1 MTASNRTGGP
11 RTEEGK
17 AIASKNALKTGAYS
31 KAIVLPGEE
40 ESEFLELQKQL
51 AEEFQV
57 VGLLE
62 QTLIA
67 DLAASIWKQLRLKQI
82 EKNYLLTQLERRP
95 TPSELREVGLNL
107 PDAADLMWNNPN
119 MANHLKAVADR
130 RFKSTLE
137 TLLSSE
143 IMVQT
148 LFETREMDTMLFE
161 WLLSYAERS
170 GLLVKTE
177 FMRRAIAQALF
188 GDTKSPHLNQLASGI
203 AEAAAAILWI
213 IKNKEAIDEAREKVK
228 DLRLLNFMQQE
239 GVKRAQDDL
248 SRGFYRTLSELRKQI
263 EWRQKNSPIDVT
275 PA

>member
-17 AIASKNALKTGAYS
+17 AITSKNALKTGAYS

-95 TPSELREVGLNL
+95 TPLELREVGLNL
-107 PDAADLMWNNPN
+107 PDAGDLMWNNPK
-119 MANHLKAVADR
+119 MADHLRAVNEG
-130 RFKSTLE
+130 RFEKNLE
-137 TLLSSE
+137 ALLSSGKTVE
-143 IMVQT
+143 T
-148 LFETREMDTMLFE
+148 LFEIREMDTMLFE

-177 FMRRAIAQALF
+177 LMRRAIAQAFF

-203 AEAAAAILWI
+203 AQAAAAIVWLL
-213 IKNKEAIDEAREKVK
+213 KNQDDIDKSSQKVK

-275 PA
+275 PT

>member
-17 AIASKNALKTGAYS
+17 AITSKNALKTGAYS

-275 PA
+275 PT

>member
-17 AIASKNALKTGAYS
+17 AITSKNALKTGAYS

-148 LFETREMDTMLFE
+148 LFETRETDTMLFE

-275 PA
+275 PT

>member
-1 MTASNRTGGP
+1 MTTSNRTGGP

-148 LFETREMDTMLFE
+148 LFEIRGMDTMLFE

-170 GLLVKTE
+170 GVLVKTE
-177 FMRRAIAQALF
+177 LMRRDIAHAFF

-203 AEAAAAILWI
+203 AQAAAAILWL
-213 IKNKEAIDEAREKVK
+213 IKNKEAIDEASQKVK

-275 PA
+275 PS